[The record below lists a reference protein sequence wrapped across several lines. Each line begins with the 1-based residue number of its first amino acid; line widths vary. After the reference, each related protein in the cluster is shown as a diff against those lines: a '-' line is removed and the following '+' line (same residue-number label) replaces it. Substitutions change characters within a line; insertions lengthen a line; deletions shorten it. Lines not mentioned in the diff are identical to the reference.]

1 MRTASRTLSHAYKG
15 AKPPNAWC
23 GAVNPLP
30 GDMAVGTTT
39 VTFSGVVVGSEIHVY
54 LPDGDGGSAGT
65 EVAGVESCSAN
76 QVLSWPVYA
85 PGSPNNTVFITIIKR
100 GVGWLKF
107 PFQSV
112 VGSQLL
118 PIFQRP
124 DLGYSNPA

>member
-1 MRTASRTLSHAYKG
+1 
-15 AKPPNAWC
+15 
-23 GAVNPLP
+23 
-30 GDMAVGTTT
+30 MAVGTTT

-85 PGSPNNTVFITIIKR
+85 PASPNNTVFITIIKR

-124 DLGYSNPA
+124 DLGYNNPT